1 MKLKEWRWVQDIEQG
16 GLAKAL
22 GVSQATVSKVER
34 DGVASE
40 AFRKAFK
47 KVYGA
52 SAYHKIDE
60 FKP

>member
-1 MKLKEWRWVQDIEQG
+1 MKLREWRWLREVDQAD
-16 GLAKAL
+16 LAKSL

-40 AFRKAFK
+40 AFREVFK

-52 SAYHKIDE
+52 SAYRKIDE
-60 FKP
+60 FEP